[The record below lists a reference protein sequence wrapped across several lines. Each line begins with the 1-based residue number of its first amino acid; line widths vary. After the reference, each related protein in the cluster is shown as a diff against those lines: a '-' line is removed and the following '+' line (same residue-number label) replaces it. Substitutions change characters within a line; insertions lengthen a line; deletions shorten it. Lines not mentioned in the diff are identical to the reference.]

1 MLKKLLITISIL
13 FISTLQTLAAD
24 ISTEKCTL
32 CLYKDGEAVKIEKD
46 YGEIQPILEKIIHDT
61 YDINL
66 NVLMSDRSV
75 NDMKNVGE
83 HLEITLKTPRLY
95 KSKNSHMTY
104 LGYKTY
110 VVKENNEVHR
120 LPATKI
126 FMTLQQKPL
135 AGGIGSTE
143 FNPKIINIDQR
154 RIRVIFGDRN
164 GYCSVPEFAFGV
176 DGDFQKLLDMFNT
189 ETREKAVLED

>member
-13 FISTLQTLAAD
+13 FISTLQTIAAD

-83 HLEITLKTPRLY
+83 HLEITLKTPRLF

-164 GYCSVPEFAFGV
+164 GYCSAPEFAFGV

>member
-1 MLKKLLITISIL
+1 MLKKLLITISIFL
-13 FISTLQTLAAD
+13 ICSLQTIAAEV
-24 ISTEKCTL
+24 STEKCTL
-32 CLYKDGEAVKIEKD
+32 SLYKDGEVVKIEKD
-46 YGEIQPILEKIIHDT
+46 YSEIAPFLEKIIYDT

-66 NVLMSDRSV
+66 NILMSDRSV
-75 NDMKNVGE
+75 NDMKNVGK
-83 HLEITLKTPRLY
+83 HLEITLKNPRLY

-143 FNPKIINIDQR
+143 FNPKVINIDQR
-154 RIRVIFGDRN
+154 RIKVIFGDRN

-189 ETREKAVLED
+189 ESKDKAGFED